1 MTRLIFLD
9 YDDID
14 EKPVKFSASELIV
27 ITDESI
33 NGVSHNQHQL
43 CCIVRF
49 KNSPRHPHN
58 LVDQKTAQFKK
69 KNEFFLDFTKSDSKT
84 KVSVFVA
91 ATIYF
96 SYKQVFRS

>member
-14 EKPVKFSASELIV
+14 EKPVKFSAPELIV

-49 KNSPRHPHN
+49 KNSPRHLHN
-58 LVDQKTAQFKK
+58 LVDQKTTQFQK
-69 KNEFFLDFTKSDSKT
+69 KNDFFFG
-84 KVSVFVA
+84 F
-91 ATIYF
+91 
-96 SYKQVFRS
+96 YKIRQ